1 MSTITASL
9 SAAAISHATT
19 TNGTP
24 GPRRLRVAAVIPAYN
39 EEGKIGR
46 VLRKIPPGV
55 VDAVIVVDDC
65 SRDGTSEEARQ
76 GGAVVLRHAVNQGV
90 GAGIR
95 TGIDFAREHGYD
107 IVTVLSGDDQHDP
120 SELPAVLEPLLKGQ
134 CDLVQGSRRL
144 GGGRMVQ
151 IKWFRRI
158 TTAIYPVLFHLCT
171 GFRSTDATNGFRAFR
186 LSMFRDRRINLWQP
200 WLNRY
205 ELEPY
210 LLYQA
215 VVTGKRV
222 KEVPI
227 TIIYHQEGTTK
238 MRGLGDWWRILRP
251 LVLLTLGLKR

>member
-1 MSTITASL
+1 MSTTATAPLHPLPVSGTDNG
-9 SAAAISHATT
+9 SA
-19 TNGTP
+19 P
-24 GPRRLRVAAVIPAYN
+24 PRRLRVAAVIPAYN

-46 VLRKIPPGV
+46 VLRKIPPGI

-65 SRDGTSEEARQ
+65 SRDRTSEEARE
-76 GGAVVLRHAVNQGV
+76 GGAIVLRHAVNQGV

-95 TGIDFAREHGYD
+95 TGIDYAIEHGYD

-120 SELPAVLEPLLKGQ
+120 NELPVVLAPLLSGR

-151 IKWFRRI
+151 IRWFRRV

-171 GFRSTDATNGFRAFR
+171 GFRSTDATNGFRAFNM
-186 LSMFRDRRINLWQP
+186 SIFKDRRINLWQA

-210 LLYQA
+210 LLNQA
-215 VVTGKRV
+215 VATGKRV

-227 TIIYHQEGTTK
+227 TIVYHQEGTTK

>member
-1 MSTITASL
+1 VSTSL
-9 SAAAISHATT
+9 LLADSPHTAAA
-19 TNGTP
+19 
-24 GPRRLRVAAVIPAYN
+24 PRLERVAAVIPAFN

-46 VLRKIPPGV
+46 VLRKIPPGL
-55 VDAVIVVDDC
+55 VDVVIVVDDC
-65 SRDGTSEEARQ
+65 SRDGTAEEARA

-95 TGIDFAREHGYD
+95 TGIDYAREHGYD
-107 IVTVLSGDDQHDP
+107 IVVILSGDDQHDP
-120 SELPAVLEPLLKGQ
+120 SELPIVLAPLLSGE

-151 IKWFRRI
+151 IPWFRRL
-158 TTAIYPVLFHLCT
+158 TTAIYPVLFWLCT
-171 GFRSTDATNGFRAFR
+171 GFRSTDATNGFRAFKV
-186 LSMFRDRRINLWQP
+186 SIFRDCSINLWQT

-238 MRGLGDWWRILRP
+238 MRGLKDWWRILRP
-251 LVLLTLGLKR
+251 LVLLKLGLKR